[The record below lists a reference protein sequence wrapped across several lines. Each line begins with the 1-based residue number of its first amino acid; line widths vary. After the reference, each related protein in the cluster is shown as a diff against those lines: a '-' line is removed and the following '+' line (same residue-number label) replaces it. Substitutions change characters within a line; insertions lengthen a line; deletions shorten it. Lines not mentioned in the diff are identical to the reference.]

1 MHMIAVKYQQAK
13 KNKVMQYQQKAIGSK
28 GSKVLTGTGAHP
40 SLNGYAIIV
49 QEDTVF
55 TAFEV
60 DSSAALSDYGLSGTT
75 CKAGAY
81 ITVPEKS
88 SITSL
93 TMSSGSC
100 IIYKG

>member
-1 MHMIAVKYQQAK
+1 
-13 KNKVMQYQQKAIGSK
+13 MQYQQKAIGSK
-28 GSKVLTGTGAHP
+28 GSKVLTGTSAHP

-49 QEDTVF
+49 QEDTIF

-60 DSSAALSDYGLSGTT
+60 DSSAALGDYGLSGTT

>member
-1 MHMIAVKYQQAK
+1 
-13 KNKVMQYQQKAIGSK
+13 MQYQQKAIGSK
-28 GSKVLTGTGAHP
+28 GSKVLTTGAHS

-60 DSSAALSDYGLSGTT
+60 DSSAALTDYGLFGTT

-81 ITVPEKS
+81 ITVPETS
-88 SITSL
+88 SITAL

>member
-1 MHMIAVKYQQAK
+1 
-13 KNKVMQYQQKAIGSK
+13 MQYQQKAIASK

-60 DSSAALSDYGLSGTT
+60 DGVGALADYGLSGAT
-75 CKAGAY
+75 CKAGGY
-81 ITVPEKS
+81 ITVPESS

-100 IIYKG
+100 IVYKG

>member
-1 MHMIAVKYQQAK
+1 
-13 KNKVMQYQQKAIGSK
+13 MQYQQKAIASK

-60 DSSAALSDYGLSGTT
+60 DGVGSLADYGLSGTT
-75 CKAGAY
+75 CKAGGY
-81 ITVPEKS
+81 ITVPESS

>member
-1 MHMIAVKYQQAK
+1 
-13 KNKVMQYQQKAIGSK
+13 MQYQQKAIGSK

-60 DSSAALSDYGLSGTT
+60 DAVDALADYGLSGTT
-75 CKAGAY
+75 CRAGAY

-93 TMSSGSC
+93 TMASGSC

>member
-1 MHMIAVKYQQAK
+1 
-13 KNKVMQYQQKAIGSK
+13 MQYQQKAIGSK
-28 GSKVLTGTGAHP
+28 GSKVLTGTSAHS

-60 DSSAALSDYGLSGTT
+60 DSSDALSDYGLSGTT

-81 ITVPEKS
+81 ITVPESS

-100 IIYKG
+100 IVYKQ

>member
-1 MHMIAVKYQQAK
+1 
-13 KNKVMQYQQKAIGSK
+13 MQYQQKAIASK

-60 DSSAALSDYGLSGTT
+60 DSVGALADYGLSGTT
-75 CKAGAY
+75 CKAGGY
-81 ITVPEKS
+81 ITVPESS

>member
-1 MHMIAVKYQQAK
+1 
-13 KNKVMQYQQKAIGSK
+13 MQYQQKAIGSK
-28 GSKVLTGTGAHP
+28 GSKVLTGTGAHS

-60 DSSAALSDYGLSGTT
+60 DGSGALADYGLSGTT

-81 ITVPEKS
+81 ITVPESS

>member
-1 MHMIAVKYQQAK
+1 
-13 KNKVMQYQQKAIGSK
+13 MQYQQKAIGSK
-28 GSKVLTGTGAHP
+28 GSKVLTGTGAHS

-60 DSSAALSDYGLSGTT
+60 DAVVALADYGLSGTT
-75 CKAGAY
+75 CRAGAY

-93 TMSSGSC
+93 TMASGSC

>member
-1 MHMIAVKYQQAK
+1 
-13 KNKVMQYQQKAIGSK
+13 MQYQQKAIGSK

-88 SITSL
+88 SITAL

>member
-1 MHMIAVKYQQAK
+1 
-13 KNKVMQYQQKAIGSK
+13 MQYFQRIAGSK
-28 GSKVLTGTGAHP
+28 GSKVLTGTSAHS
-40 SLNGYAIIV
+40 SLNGYALIV

-60 DSSAALSDYGLSGTT
+60 DGSGALADYGLSGTT

-81 ITVPEKS
+81 ITVPESS

>member
-1 MHMIAVKYQQAK
+1 
-13 KNKVMQYQQKAIGSK
+13 MQYQQKAIASK
-28 GSKVLTGTGAHP
+28 GSKVLTGTSAHS
-40 SLNGYAIIV
+40 SLNGYAVIV

-60 DSSAALSDYGLSGTT
+60 DGSGALSDYGLSGTT

-81 ITVPEKS
+81 ITVPESS

-100 IIYKG
+100 IVYKQ